1 MKTGRDDQLA
11 RTIVAEEAGCMIVI
25 RDKKDYII
33 QAAID
38 RIVESDV
45 REMMRNNFQLLQRE
59 NGADQ
64 VAEWILSQA
73 ISD

>member
-1 MKTGRDDQLA
+1 M
-11 RTIVAEEAGCMIVI
+11 VVI
-25 RDKKDYII
+25 KDKKKYII

-38 RIVESDV
+38 RMVESDV
-45 REMMRNNFQLLQRE
+45 RELMRNNFQLLQRE